1 LCLQPNRFEGGPV
14 VAAESPS
21 RTVQEPRTEKA
32 APTHRE
38 YDYVGLPHE
47 RTNDHWRDL
56 ASLHVRYVESRS
68 PELCDFL
75 IERYRPL
82 ARHVAG
88 RYRVPDSDAD
98 DLDQVAMMGLLKAL
112 DRFDP
117 ARGVQFSTFAWATV
131 NGEIKRYFRDTR
143 WVARVP
149 RRIQQLS
156 LETVRAIDDL
166 TARLMREP
174 TIDEVAAETGFSRS
188 DAARGIAAERARRV
202 GSLSA
207 VGHPS
212 VDEPIE
218 LAACGDDV
226 AEVEA
231 RCDLASLLALLPPR
245 DGAILRLR
253 FVDDLTQSQIAARV
267 GMSQM
272 HVSRILRQALRRL
285 REAQDDLPRP
295 AAG

>member
-1 LCLQPNRFEGGPV
+1 MAPDAPT
-14 VAAESPS
+14 
-21 RTVQEPRTEKA
+21 RTVGDFCRQTTGPSG
-32 APTHRE
+32 P
-38 YDYVGLPHE
+38 E
-47 RTNDHWRDL
+47 RDRDGRARQLTDNRWRDL
-56 ASLHVRYVESRS
+56 ASLHVRYVETRS
-68 PELCDFL
+68 PDLCDLL

-88 RYRVPDSDAD
+88 RYRVSDADAD

-117 ARGVQFSTFAWATV
+117 SRGVQFSTFAWATV

-174 TIDEVAAETGFSRS
+174 TIEEVAAETGFTRAE
-188 DAARGIAAERARRV
+188 AARGIEAERARRV

-207 VGHPS
+207 AGHLP
-212 VDEPIE
+212 VDESID
-218 LAACGDDV
+218 LAAVGDGV
-226 AEVEA
+226 EEVEA
-231 RCDLASLLALLPPR
+231 RCDLASLLVSLPPR
-245 DGAILRLR
+245 EQAILRLR

-285 REAQDDLPRP
+285 REAQEDISRP
-295 AAG
+295 AVAPQSARHG